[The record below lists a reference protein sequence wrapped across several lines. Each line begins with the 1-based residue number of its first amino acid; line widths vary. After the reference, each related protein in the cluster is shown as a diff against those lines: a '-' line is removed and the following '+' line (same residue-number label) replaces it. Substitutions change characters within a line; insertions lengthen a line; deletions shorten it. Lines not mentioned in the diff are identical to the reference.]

1 MLDYN
6 IVWFEDSDD
15 VVKANVEEIKGYL
28 DKIGFNLKLIRK
40 KDDTDFKK
48 IFAEN
53 DVDLALIDQNL
64 SNGKKGEN
72 IISAVGNLELYTD
85 FVFYSQEDDFPKFTK
100 SWLEGVFYS
109 PRKELLSKTK
119 KIIDLTVK
127 KSLDIYNIRG
137 QFIAESINLSSALEE
152 IIAKIFKLTGKE
164 RNFFFDTM
172 VYEEFFSDVNKYKI
186 ICEFLRQKLVLINE
200 EITNSATS
208 EERKTELNA
217 LNKELSEIKSYFKE
231 FCDKIIPLRNELA
244 HAKITPGKKNTLT
257 VKDRTNHTSI
267 DKSFTNTDC
276 EETRHLFIKQTKNL
290 EKFNLLLDNM

>member
-15 VVKANVEEIKGYL
+15 IVKANLNEMKVYL
-28 DKIGFNLKLIRK
+28 DKLGFSLKLTWQ

-53 DVDLALIDQNL
+53 DIDLALIDQNL

-72 IISAVGNLELYTD
+72 IISAIGNLELYTD
-85 FVFYSQEDDFPKFTK
+85 FVFYSQEDNFPKFTK

-109 PRKELLSKTK
+109 PRKDLLSKAK

-137 QFIAESINLSSALEE
+137 QFIAESINLSSTLEE

-172 VYEEFFSDVNKYKI
+172 VYEEFLSDSNKYKI
-186 ICEFLRQKLVLINE
+186 ICEFLRQRLALINE
-200 EITNSATS
+200 EATNPATS
-208 EERKTELNA
+208 AKKKTELNSF
-217 LNKELSEIKSYFKE
+217 NKELSEIKSNFKE
-231 FCDKIIPLRNELA
+231 FSEKIIPLRNELA
-244 HAKITPGKKNTLT
+244 HAQKTPNKKNTLT
-257 VKDRTNHTSI
+257 IKDRANHKI
-267 DKSFTNTDC
+267 VDRPFTNEDC
-276 EETRHLFIKQTKNL
+276 QEIRHLFINQTKNL
-290 EKFNLLLDNM
+290 EKFSLLLDRI